1 MEAIHKLFGDCT
13 PMTESEAN
21 EIVNRLSY
29 IMNEIGIKFSPIG
42 SFNKKVDGSLY
53 NDIDI
58 AIECPF
64 EIGRDLISQICRDN
78 EDTTKLAKLNEK
90 FNTITIEYILN
101 PEHNAQVDFMFCDN
115 IEFAKFAFHSP
126 DFKKQESKYKGMFAS
141 ISLSFSLS
149 ISISTTSKAC
159 FPEILSTSTACFR
172 LSTSFSFSKFPS
184 KIADLASRLSI

>member
-126 DFKKQESKYKGMFAS
+126 DFKKGESKYKGMYAS
-141 ISLSFSLS
+141 ILLQS
-149 ISISTTSKAC
+149 IIRNTVLYKN
-159 FPEILSTSTACFR
+159 P
-172 LSTSFSFSKFPS
+172 
-184 KIADLASRLSI
+184 